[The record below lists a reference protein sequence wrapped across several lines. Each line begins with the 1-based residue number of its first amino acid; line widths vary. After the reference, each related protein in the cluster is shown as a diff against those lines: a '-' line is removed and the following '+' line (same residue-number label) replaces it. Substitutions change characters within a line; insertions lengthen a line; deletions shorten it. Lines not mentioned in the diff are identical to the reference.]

1 MPKPD
6 TIIDEEGNS
15 VPRRFEIRK
24 FYANII
30 TIDED
35 EMCYSDM
42 LLGIDG
48 AQSRIFEL
56 MRRIR

>member
-15 VPRRFEIRK
+15 VPRRFDIRK

-48 AQSRIFEL
+48 AQSRIL
-56 MRRIR
+56 N